1 MKRSRMGIKRNRRRG
16 TLLFVI
22 IFCIVLP
29 ATAIY
34 LGLKFTEK
42 VMLPALNGED
52 EIPAGIEL
60 KENGINQ
67 ETDNALNTNKKVET
81 VEIKPFNIYTIQ
93 VASLNDTQNADKLIS
108 SLNSEKLSNLVYK
121 IDNSYKVYT
130 MAATNRS
137 IIEENIGHIK
147 EYYPDAYIAEI
158 YVPSKKIQYDSNS
171 QEVAMNTIS
180 QSINDLIDNMNLLS
194 IEWNNLIQK
203 RGEKG
208 KYVEL
213 LKKQQ
218 SLLKELSDINNNATY
233 PSSFQRKNSIEKMLE
248 FQNENAIKA
257 LELLEASGEEVDF
270 RIHSLY
276 LDSLFRIVEVMK

>member
-1 MKRSRMGIKRNRRRG
+1 MKRSRMGIKRNRRKG
-16 TLLFVI
+16 TLIFVI

-42 VMLPALNGED
+42 VMLPVLNGD
-52 EIPAGIEL
+52 VVIPDGIEL
-60 KENGINQ
+60 DDNNIDQEVDNTSNQ
-67 ETDNALNTNKKVET
+67 TKSIET
-81 VEIKPFNIYTIQ
+81 VEIKPLNIYTIQ
-93 VASLNDTQNADKLIS
+93 VASLNDTQNADKFIN
-108 SLNSEKLSNLVYK
+108 SLTSEKLANLVYK

-130 MAATNRS
+130 MGATKRS

-147 EYYPDAYIAEI
+147 EYYPDAYISEI
-158 YVPSKKIQYDSNS
+158 YVPAKKIEYDANS
-171 QEVAMNTIS
+171 SEVTMKDMS
-180 QSINDLIDNMNLLS
+180 QKINNLIDNMDLLS
-194 IEWNNLIQK
+194 DEWNNLIQK

-218 SLLKELSDINNNATY
+218 SLLQELSDSSSNATY
-233 PSSFQRKNSIEKMLE
+233 PSSFQRKSSIEKLLE
-248 FQNENAIKA
+248 FQAGNITKAI
-257 LELLEASGEEVDF
+257 ELLEASGEEVDF

-276 LDSLFRIVEVMK
+276 LDSLFRIVEVIK